1 MKSFKKIMALALAL
15 MMVLCLVACGGG
27 ESNNNETTKAT
38 DPAESTEKSTVS
50 NNSGEKRVIT
60 IGLWWDIYYDS
71 THEALEDDPAYVGS
85 IADQMRFDIV
95 QKIEDTYNVEFQYV
109 NLTYTGITES
119 INNSILA
126 GTPDCDVYMCDLTM
140 GIPAAMNGLA
150 IDLKTILPE
159 DADVLSAQQNLNYL
173 DLGDGKAC
181 LMKQVR
187 GENVVAD
194 TYPLAFNKQLLE
206 DANLE
211 DPRELYARGE
221 WTWDKF
227 VEYCKALTQDT
238 DGDGVVDQYGFT
250 GFKEDV
256 VRQLLLSNGASIAAG
271 ETEGLSSSAVG
282 EVLDFYSKLYNEY
295 NVCEPYTY
303 EDNGDVMRISYRN
316 GNIGFWPSAAW
327 IAASKGDYDWDGST
341 GVTLDF
347 DTVYVQWPVG
357 YSGNQETNKHEIT
370 GGSFWFI
377 PVGVEDPE
385 LVYNVFEMLTNWYCD
400 DIGIRDDVET
410 MWWWYASTA
419 KDETLQYE
427 NYDVMFDMGSKEQFD
442 LYANLGVNWDLE
454 ALINGTMTA
463 AQFQE
468 TYKNEFQAAIDAY
481 FG

>member
-1 MKSFKKIMALALAL
+1 MNMFKKFMAVLLAV
-15 MMVLCLVACGGG
+15 MMVFSLAACAGGSENGDTTPSDSQPQAGG
-27 ESNNNETTKAT
+27 ENS
-38 DPAESTEKSTVS
+38 
-50 NNSGEKRVIT
+50 NSGEKRVIT

-71 THEALEDDPAYVGS
+71 THTALEDDPAYVGS
-85 IADQMRFDIV
+85 EADQMRFDIV
-95 QKIEDTYNVEFQYV
+95 KKIEETYNVEFQYV

-126 GTPDCDVYMCDLTM
+126 GTPDCDIYMCDLTM
-140 GIPAAMNGLA
+140 GIPAAMNNLA
-150 IDLKTILPE
+150 VDLKTILPG
-159 DADVLSAQQNLNYL
+159 DADVLSTQQNLNYL

-194 TYPLAFNKQLLE
+194 TYPLAFNKQMLE
-206 DANLE
+206 DAGLE

-227 VEYCKALTQDT
+227 VEYCQTLTQDT
-238 DGDGVVDQYGFT
+238 DGDGVTDQYGFT

-256 VRQLLLSNGASIAAG
+256 VRQLMLSNGASIASGDTQTLDSNAV
-271 ETEGLSSSAVG
+271 TEALQ
-282 EVLDFYSKLYNEY
+282 FYSDLYNVY
-295 NVCEPYTY
+295 NVCEPYTW
-303 EDNGDVMRISYRN
+303 EDNGDVMRFSYRN
-316 GNIGFWPSAAW
+316 GHVAFWPSAAW
-327 IAASKGDYDWDGST
+327 IAASNADYDWDGST

-357 YSGNQETNKHEIT
+357 YSGNKETNKGELT

-400 DIGIRDDVET
+400 DIELRDDIET

-419 KDETLQYE
+419 KEEQIQYD

-442 LYANLGVNWDLE
+442 LYPNLGVQWDLE
-454 ALINGTMTA
+454 SLINGSMTA
-463 AQFQE
+463 AQFVE

>member
-1 MKSFKKIMALALAL
+1 MNMFKKFMAVLLAV
-15 MMVLCLVACGGG
+15 MMVFSLAACAGGSENGDTTPSDSQPQAGG
-27 ESNNNETTKAT
+27 ENG
-38 DPAESTEKSTVS
+38 
-50 NNSGEKRVIT
+50 NSGEKRVIT

-71 THEALEDDPAYVGS
+71 THTALEDDPAYVGS
-85 IADQMRFDIV
+85 EADQMRFDIV
-95 QKIEDTYNVEFQYV
+95 KKIEETYNVEFQYV

-126 GTPDCDVYMCDLTM
+126 GTPDCDIYMCDLTM
-140 GIPAAMNGLA
+140 GIPAAMNNLA
-150 IDLKTILPE
+150 VDLKTILPG
-159 DADVLSAQQNLNYL
+159 DADVLSTQQDLNYL

-194 TYPLAFNKQLLE
+194 TYPLAFNKQMLE
-206 DANLE
+206 DAGLE

-227 VEYCKALTQDT
+227 VEYCQTLTQDT
-238 DGDGVVDQYGFT
+238 DGDGVTDQYGFT

-256 VRQLLLSNGASIAAG
+256 VRQLMLSNGASIASGDTQTLDSNAV
-271 ETEGLSSSAVG
+271 TEALQ
-282 EVLDFYSKLYNEY
+282 FYSDLYNVY
-295 NVCEPYTY
+295 NVCEPYTW
-303 EDNGDVMRISYRN
+303 EDNGDVMRFSYRN
-316 GNIGFWPSAAW
+316 GHVAFWPSAAW
-327 IAASKGDYDWDGST
+327 IAASNADYDWDGST

-357 YSGNQETNKHEIT
+357 YSGNKDTNKGELT

-400 DIGIRDDVET
+400 DIELRDDIET

-419 KDETLQYE
+419 KEEQIQYD

-442 LYANLGVNWDLE
+442 LYPNLGVQWDLE
-454 ALINGTMTA
+454 SLINGSMTA
-463 AQFQE
+463 AQFVE